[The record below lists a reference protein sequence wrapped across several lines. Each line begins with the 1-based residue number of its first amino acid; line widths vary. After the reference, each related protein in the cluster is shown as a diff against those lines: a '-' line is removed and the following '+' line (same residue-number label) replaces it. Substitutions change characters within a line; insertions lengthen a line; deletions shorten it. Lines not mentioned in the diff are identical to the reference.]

1 MDLITLKNFGTAKET
16 ISKMKIQ
23 HSEWEKIIANVA
35 TDKRFISKTYKQ
47 LIYLNIRGEKKNLI
61 KKQGE
66 DISPKKT

>member
-1 MDLITLKNFGTAKET
+1 MDLIKLKNFGTAKET

-47 LIYLNIRGEKKNLI
+47 LIYLNIRGEKK
-61 KKQGE
+61 
-66 DISPKKT
+66 T